1 MTTSDLTARR
11 WDAVV
16 VGAGHNGLTAAAYLA
31 RAGRSV
37 LVLERRDQVGGACTL
52 EEPWPGYTISP
63 CAYLAGLLH
72 PLVVEEL
79 ALHRH
84 GYELIPLRPEDP
96 YITVPREDGSA
107 FTEWIDED
115 RTVAELGEADGRGY
129 REYIALTARIR
140 DALRPEGPDDLWL
153 ADPPSRELDRGP
165 PRRRRGR
172 DRHAVRGLLHDA
184 ARALLL
190 RAGDRRARGP
200 GRDRDVRLAAR
211 PRHGLDRLAPL
222 ERPAH
227 GLSRRLDLRARRD
240 GPRVVRARRRGARGG
255 RRDRDRRAGGRDPP
269 RRGRR
274 ARGRHAR
281 GGADGRLQRRPA
293 AGAGAARR
301 RGAARLPRA
310 RRGRAVR
317 EPGAEGQLR
326 ARGHPALPAGRPRHA
341 RDGQRDRRRRRAAT
355 ARAAP
360 PRPAGSPT
368 SCGASC
374 TSRPWPTR
382 AWPRTGA
389 TS

>member
-1 MTTSDLTARR
+1 MTTSDLTSRR
-11 WDAVV
+11 WDAVI

-129 REYIALTARIR
+129 REYIALNARIR
-140 DALRPEGPDDLWL
+140 DALRPDGPDDLWL
-153 ADPPSRELDRGP
+153 AEPPSRELIEARLGGDEVAIATLFE
-165 PRRRRGR
+165 
-172 DRHAVRGLLHDA
+172 DCLHHA

-190 RAGDRRARGP
+190 AAGRRRARRP
-200 GRDRDVRLAAR
+200 GRDRDVRLPAR
-211 PRHGLDRLAPL
+211 PRHGLDRVAPL

-227 GLSRRLDLRARRD
+227 GLPRRVDLRARRD

-255 RRDRDRRAGGRDPP
+255 RRDRHRRAGGGDPP

-281 GGADGRLQRRPA
+281 RGADGRLQRRPA

-301 RGAARLPRA
+301 RGAARTSASASRPCRPRA
-310 RRGRAVR
+310 R
-317 EPGAEGQLR
+317 
-326 ARGHPALPAGRPRHA
+326 
-341 RDGQRDRRRRRAAT
+341 
-355 ARAAP
+355 
-360 PRPAGSPT
+360 
-368 SCGASC
+368 C
-374 TSRPWPTR
+374 
-382 AWPRTGA
+382 
-389 TS
+389 